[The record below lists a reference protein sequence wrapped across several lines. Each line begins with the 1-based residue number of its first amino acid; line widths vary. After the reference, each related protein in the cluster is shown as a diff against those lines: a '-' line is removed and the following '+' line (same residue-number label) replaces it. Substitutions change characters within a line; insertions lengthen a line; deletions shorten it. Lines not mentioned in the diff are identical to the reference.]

1 LTSAEKI
8 NKNNIGRR
16 ETKQVLEK
24 FLLKQVLISMSKALS
39 WNILKKRGL
48 YFSAITIVMVAIT
61 LVVMH
66 AISTFRTLDLN
77 RRQWEKFLEKNAH
90 DIILTVR
97 AAMIMERT
105 PSQKELKELLDRV
118 VQNTGIAYIGL
129 LNKDDRWIAW
139 SHSAQIPPHT
149 PFEVKGWDN
158 GQGETFS
165 EKIKKLPDGRSIFEY
180 KESLHAS
187 NIQIAV
193 VGLWMTPLEEARS
206 EDLRHAFL
214 MGVILLILG
223 SAAFYFIFV
232 VQNYYLVDRT
242 LAQMRSYTENVVES
256 MASGLVTVDTD
267 SRIVS
272 TNRKASRL
280 LGLDMRQVQGRPLEN
295 LIPSQYLNINEV
307 VEQGKGILEKEVDCP
322 GGQGGTVPLSVSV
335 TPLKDSEGGN
345 MGAVIILRD
354 LREIR
359 ELQEKVRRS
368 ERLAALGRLASGV
381 AHEIRNPLSSIKGFA
396 QYFRDK
402 FETGSEDKSYA
413 DIMIQEVERLNR
425 VITQL
430 LDFGRPKELRLD
442 LHPLSQI
449 LEHPLQ
455 LIQGDLN
462 KRGIKLIESPFPVE
476 EIKVDSDQITQAL
489 LNIFLNAMES
499 MERGGELRVEVVKKL
514 ERGGVEIWISD
525 SGLGITQGNL
535 SKIFDP
541 FFSTK
546 KKGTG
551 LGLAITANIIEAH
564 GGEILVESREGK
576 GTTFKIFLPY
586 PNP

>member
-1 LTSAEKI
+1 VPKT
-8 NKNNIGRR
+8 
-16 ETKQVLEK
+16 
-24 FLLKQVLISMSKALS
+24 LS
-39 WNILKKRGL
+39 WNILKKKGL
-48 YFSAITIVMVAIT
+48 YLSAITIVMVAVT

-90 DIILTVR
+90 DITSTVR
-97 AAMIMERT
+97 AEALMERT
-105 PSQKELKELLDRV
+105 PSPKELKRLLDRV
-118 VQNTGIAYIGL
+118 VQNTDIAYIGL
-129 LNKDDRWIAW
+129 LDKEDRCIAW
-139 SHSAQIPPHT
+139 SQSVRMPPL
-149 PFEVKGWDN
+149 PLFEGKGWEK
-158 GQGETFS
+158 GRGKTSS
-165 EKIKKLPDGRSIFEY
+165 ERIKKLPDGRNIFEY
-180 KESLHAS
+180 KESLRSS

-193 VGLWMTPLEEARS
+193 VGLWMTPLEEARRQ
-206 EDLRHAFL
+206 DIRHALL

-242 LAQMRSYTENVVES
+242 LAEMRSYTENVVES
-256 MASGLVTVDTD
+256 MASGLVTVDTNG
-267 SRIVS
+267 RIVS
-272 TNRKASRL
+272 TNRKASHL
-280 LGLDMRQVQGRPLEN
+280 LGLDMKQVQGRPLN
-295 LIPSQYLNINEV
+295 SLMPSQYLNINEV

-322 GGQGGTVPLSVSV
+322 SGQGTVPLSVSV
-335 TPLKDSEGGN
+335 SPLKDSEGGN

-402 FETGSEDKSYA
+402 FEVGTEDKSYA
-413 DIMIQEVERLNR
+413 DIMIQEVDRLNR

-455 LIQGDLN
+455 LIRADLS
-462 KRGIKLIESPFPVE
+462 KRGITLIESPFPE
-476 EIKVDSDQITQAL
+476 EEMKVDSDQITQAL

-499 MERGGELRVEVVKKL
+499 MERGGALRVGIVKKP
-514 ERGGVEIWISD
+514 ERRGVEIWISD
-525 SGLGITQGNL
+525 SGPGITPGNL

-576 GTTFKIFLPY
+576 GTTFKIFLPS
-586 PNP
+586 PKP

>member
-1 LTSAEKI
+1 MEKVRPLKI
-8 NKNNIGRR
+8 FGKRR
-16 ETKQVLEK
+16 L
-24 FLLKQVLISMSKALS
+24 FLP
-39 WNILKKRGL
+39 
-48 YFSAITIVMVAIT
+48 AITIVMVAIT
-61 LVVMH
+61 LTVMH
-66 AISTFRTLDLN
+66 SISTFRTLD
-77 RRQWEKFLEKNAH
+77 RERSSWENFLDKDAR
-90 DIILTVR
+90 DIISMVKVEIKG
-97 AAMIMERT
+97 M
-105 PSQKELKELLDRV
+105 PSENVPSPRGLEALLDRIIEDV
-118 VQNTGIAYIGL
+118 DIAYIVL
-129 LNKDDRWIAW
+129 LDQNGSWVTRSRLSKSLW
-139 SHSAQIPPHT
+139 SSVLNR
-149 PFEVKGWDN
+149 EDWKG
-158 GQGETFS
+158 GKKERLYR
-165 EKIKKLPDGRSIFEY
+165 KVKKLPDGRSVFEVGEY
-180 KESLHAS
+180 V
-187 NIQIAV
+187 NYGNVRAV
-193 VGLWMTPLEEARS
+193 IVGLWMAPLEEARR
-206 EDLRHAFL
+206 EDIRHALL

-242 LAQMRSYTENVVES
+242 LAEMRSYTENVVES
-256 MASGLVTVDTD
+256 MASGLVTVDTNG
-267 SRIVS
+267 RIVS
-272 TNRKASRL
+272 TNRKASHL
-280 LGLDMRQVQGRPLEN
+280 LGLDTRQVQGRPLER
-295 LIPSQYLNINEV
+295 LIPSQFLNINEV
-307 VEQGKGILEKEVDCP
+307 IEQERGILEREVDCP
-322 GGQGGTVPLSVSV
+322 SGLGTIPLSVSV

-402 FETGSEDKSYA
+402 FETGSEDRSYA

-449 LEHPLQ
+449 MEHPLQ
-455 LIQGDLN
+455 LIRADLN
-462 KRGIKLIESPFPVE
+462 KRGIKLIESPFPE
-476 EIKVDSDQITQAL
+476 DKIKADSDQITQAL
-489 LNIFLNAMES
+489 LNIFLNAMEA
-499 MERGGELRVEVVKKL
+499 MERGGEVRVKTVGKS

-525 SGLGITQGNL
+525 SGPGISQGNL

-586 PNP
+586 AKA

>member
-1 LTSAEKI
+1 MP
-8 NKNNIGRR
+8 R
-16 ETKQVLEK
+16 
-24 FLLKQVLISMSKALS
+24 ALS
-39 WNILKKRGL
+39 WKILKRKGL
-48 YFSAITIVMVAIT
+48 YLSAITIVMVAVT

-66 AISTFRTLDLN
+66 GISTFRTLDLN
-77 RRQWEKFLEKNAH
+77 RRQWEKLLEKNAH
-90 DIILTVR
+90 DIISTVR
-97 AAMIMERT
+97 AEGLMDRT
-105 PSQKELKELLDRV
+105 ASPKELRELLDKV
-118 VQNTGIAYIGL
+118 VQNTGIAYIGFL
-129 LNKDDRWIAW
+129 DKDHGRIAW
-139 SHSAQIPPHT
+139 SQSARVPSLPL
-149 PFEVKGWDN
+149 FEGRGWEE
-158 GQGETFS
+158 GQRETLS
-165 EKIKKLPDGRSIFEY
+165 EKIKKFPDGTSIFEY
-180 KESLHAS
+180 KEFLGSSGA
-187 NIQIAV
+187 QMAV
-193 VGLWMTPLEEARS
+193 VGLWMTPLEEARRQ
-206 EDLRHAFL
+206 DIQHAIL

-232 VQNYYLVDRT
+232 IQNYYLVDRT
-242 LAQMRSYTENVVES
+242 LAEMRSYTENVVES
-256 MASGLVTVDTD
+256 MASGLVTVDTNGG
-267 SRIVS
+267 IVS

-280 LGLDMRQVQGRPLEN
+280 LGMDTRQVQGRPLES
-295 LIPSQYLNINEV
+295 LIPAQYLNINEV
-307 VEQGKGILEKEVDCP
+307 IEQEKGILEKEVDCP
-322 GGQGGTVPLSVSV
+322 SGQGGTVPLSVSV

-345 MGAVIILRD
+345 IGAVIILRD

-381 AHEIRNPLSSIKGFA
+381 AHEIRNPLSSIKGFT

-402 FETGSEDKSYA
+402 FEVGTEDKSYA

-449 LEHPLQ
+449 VEHPLQ
-455 LIQGDLN
+455 LIRADLD
-462 KRGIKLIESPFPVE
+462 KRGIKLIESPFPE
-476 EIKVDSDQITQAL
+476 EKVRVDSDQITQAL

-499 MERGGELRVEVVKKL
+499 MESGGELRVGTVKKP

-525 SGLGITQGNL
+525 SGSGIPQGNL
-535 SKIFDP
+535 TKIFDP

-564 GGEILVESREGK
+564 GGEISVESREGK

-586 PNP
+586 PKYDTQRERKG

>member
-1 LTSAEKI
+1 M
-8 NKNNIGRR
+8 
-16 ETKQVLEK
+16 
-24 FLLKQVLISMSKALS
+24 SMPKTLS
-39 WNILKKRGL
+39 WRILKRKGL
-48 YFSAITIVMVAIT
+48 YLSAITIVMVAIT

-66 AISTFRTLDLN
+66 AISTFRTLDMN
-77 RRQWEKFLEKNAH
+77 RRQGEKFLEKNAH
-90 DIILTVR
+90 DIISTVK
-97 AAMIMERT
+97 AEVLMERT

-129 LNKDDRWIAW
+129 LDKDDRWVAW
-139 SHSAQIPPHT
+139 SQSARVSPLPL
-149 PFEVKGWDN
+149 FEGKGWDK
-158 GQGETFS
+158 GQRETLS
-165 EKIKKLPDGRSIFEY
+165 EKIRELPDGRSIFEY
-180 KESLHAS
+180 KESLGS
-187 NIQIAV
+187 DNIQIAI
-193 VGLWMTPLEEARS
+193 VGLWMTLLEEARRQ
-206 EDLRHAFL
+206 DIRHAFL

-242 LAQMRSYTENVVES
+242 LAEMRSYTENVVES
-256 MASGLVTVDTD
+256 MVSGLVTVDTKG
-267 SRIVS
+267 RIVS

-280 LGLDMRQVQGRPLEN
+280 LGLTMGQVQGRPLES

-307 VEQGKGILEKEVDCP
+307 VEQGKGIIEKEVECLS
-322 GGQGGTVPLSVSV
+322 GQGGTVPLSVSV

-402 FETGSEDKSYA
+402 FEVGTEDKSYA

-430 LDFGRPKELRLD
+430 LDMGRPKELRLD
-442 LHPLSQI
+442 LRPLSQI

-455 LIQGDLN
+455 LIRADLN
-462 KRGIKLIESPFPVE
+462 KRGIKLIESPFPEE

-489 LNIFLNAMES
+489 LNILLNAMES
-499 MERGGELRVEVVKKL
+499 MEKGGTLRVGIVKKP

-525 SGLGITQGNL
+525 SGPGITQGNL
-535 SKIFDP
+535 SKVFDP

-551 LGLAITANIIEAH
+551 LGLAITTNIIEAH
-564 GGEILVESREGK
+564 GGEILVESKERK
-576 GTTFKIFLPY
+576 GTTFKVFLPY
-586 PNP
+586 PKHDTQRERKG

>member
-1 LTSAEKI
+1 MEKI
-8 NKNNIGRR
+8 WPWKRI
-16 ETKQVLEK
+16 
-24 FLLKQVLISMSKALS
+24 
-39 WNILKKRGL
+39 KKRKL
-48 YFSAITIVMVAIT
+48 YLPAITIVMVAIT

-66 AISTFRTLDLN
+66 AISTFRTLD
-77 RRQWEKFLEKNAH
+77 REWRHWENFLEKNGR
-90 DIILTVR
+90 DIISIVKTEIRL
-97 AAMIMERT
+97 ENT
-105 PSQKELKELLDRV
+105 PSPQRLKELLDKV
-118 VQNTGIAYIGL
+118 AENLDIAFIGL
-129 LNKDDRWIAW
+129 LDKNGQWIFGNR
-139 SHSAQIPPHT
+139 SSQMPHT
-149 PFEVKGWDN
+149 SFFKEESWNVGKG
-158 GQGETFS
+158 GKLYR
-165 EKIKKLPDGRSIFEY
+165 KIKKMPDRRNVFEVG
-180 KESLHAS
+180 ESLY
-187 NIQIAV
+187 NDNVQAV
-193 VGLWMTPLEEARS
+193 IVGLWMTPFEEAR
-206 EDLRHAFL
+206 DQDIRHAFM
-214 MGVILLILG
+214 MGIILLILG

-242 LAQMRSYTENVVES
+242 LAEMKSYTENVVES
-256 MASGLVTVDTD
+256 MASGLITVDTNG
-267 SRIVS
+267 RIVS

-280 LGLDMRQVQGRPLEN
+280 LGLDTRQVQGRPIES

-307 VEQGKGILEKEVDCP
+307 IEQEKGIIEKEVDCP
-322 GGQGGTVPLSVSV
+322 IGQGIIPLSISV
-335 TPLKDSEGGN
+335 TPLKDPEGGN
-345 MGAVIILRD
+345 LGAVIILRD

-368 ERLAALGRLASGV
+368 ERLASLGRLASGV

-402 FETGSEDKSYA
+402 FEEGSEDKSYA

-442 LHPLSQI
+442 LYPLSQI
-449 LEHPLQ
+449 LELPLH
-455 LIQGDLN
+455 LIRADLS
-462 KRGIKLIESPFPVE
+462 KRGIKLIEPPFPKD

-499 MERGGELRVEVVKKL
+499 MESGGELRVEIVKKP
-514 ERGGVEIWISD
+514 EWGGVEIWISD
-525 SGLGITQGNL
+525 SGPGINQENL

-551 LGLAITANIIEAH
+551 LGLAITANIVEAH
-564 GGEILVESREGK
+564 QGEILVESREGK

-586 PNP
+586 PKP

>member
-1 LTSAEKI
+1 
-8 NKNNIGRR
+8 
-16 ETKQVLEK
+16 
-24 FLLKQVLISMSKALS
+24 MPKALS
-39 WNILKKRGL
+39 WRILKRKRL
-48 YFSAITIVMVAIT
+48 YLSAITIVMVAIT

-66 AISTFRTLDLN
+66 TISTFRTLDLN

-90 DIILTVR
+90 DIISTVR
-97 AAMIMERT
+97 AEGLMDRK
-105 PSQKELKELLDRV
+105 PSPKELRELLERV

-129 LNKDDRWIAW
+129 LDKDDRWIAW
-139 SHSAQIPPHT
+139 SQSARVSPLTQ
-149 PFEVKGWDN
+149 FEGAGWDK
-158 GQGETFS
+158 GQGGTLS
-165 EKIKKLPDGRSIFEY
+165 EKIRKLPDGKSIFEY
-180 KESLHAS
+180 KESLRSS
-187 NIQIAV
+187 NIQTAV
-193 VGLWMTPLEEARS
+193 VGLWMTPLKEARRQ
-206 EDLRHAFL
+206 DIRHAFL

-232 VQNYYLVDRT
+232 VQNYYLVDKT
-242 LAQMRSYTENVVES
+242 LAEMRSYTENVVES
-256 MASGLVTVDTD
+256 MASGLVTVDTNGG
-267 SRIVS
+267 IVS

-280 LGLDMRQVQGRPLEN
+280 LGLDTRQVQGRPLES

-307 VEQGKGILEKEVDCP
+307 IEQEKGILEKEVDCP
-322 GGQGGTVPLSVSV
+322 SGQGGTVPLSVSV
-335 TPLKDSEGGN
+335 TPLKDSEGGS

-368 ERLAALGRLASGV
+368 ERLASLGRLASGV

-402 FETGSEDKSYA
+402 FEVGTEDKSYA

-455 LIQGDLN
+455 LIRADLD
-462 KRGIKLIESPFPVE
+462 KRGIKLIESPFPEE

-499 MERGGELRVEVVKKL
+499 MESGGELRVGIVKKP
-514 ERGGVEIWISD
+514 ERGGVEICISD
-525 SGLGITQGNL
+525 TGPGIRQGNL

-576 GTTFKIFLPY
+576 GTTFKIFLPC
-586 PNP
+586 PKHDIQRERKG

>member
-1 LTSAEKI
+1 MP
-8 NKNNIGRR
+8 R
-16 ETKQVLEK
+16 
-24 FLLKQVLISMSKALS
+24 ALS
-39 WNILKKRGL
+39 WKILKRKRL
-48 YFSAITIVMVAIT
+48 YLSSITIVMVVIT

-90 DIILTVR
+90 DIISTVK
-97 AAMIMERT
+97 AEGLMGRT
-105 PSQKELKELLDRV
+105 PSPIELKELLDRV
-118 VQNTGIAYIGL
+118 IQNTGIAYIGL
-129 LNKDDRWIAW
+129 LDKDDRWVAR
-139 SHSAQIPPHT
+139 SQSARVPALPLLKG
-149 PFEVKGWDN
+149 EGWDK
-158 GQGETFS
+158 GQGETSS
-165 EKIKKLPDGRSIFEY
+165 EKIKSLPGGTSIFEY
-180 KESLHAS
+180 KESLRS
-187 NIQIAV
+187 NNIQTAV
-193 VGLWMTPLEEARS
+193 VGLWTTPLEEARRQ
-206 EDLRHAFL
+206 DIRHAFL

-242 LAQMRSYTENVVES
+242 LAEMRSYTENVVES
-256 MASGLVTVDTD
+256 MAGGLVTVDTNG
-267 SRIVS
+267 RIVS
-272 TNRKASRL
+272 TNRKASHL
-280 LGLDMRQVQGRPLEN
+280 LGYAVRQVQGRPLES
-295 LIPSQYLNINEV
+295 LIPSPHLNIKEV
-307 VEQGKGILEKEVDCP
+307 VEQGKGIIEKEVDCP
-322 GGQGGTVPLSVSV
+322 SGQGGTVPLSVSV

-413 DIMIQEVERLNR
+413 EIMIQEVERLNR

-430 LDFGRPKELRLD
+430 LDFGRPKELHLD

-455 LIQGDLN
+455 LIRSDLN
-462 KRGIKLIESPFPVE
+462 KRGIKLIESPIPDE

-499 MERGGELRVEVVKKL
+499 MEKGGALRVEIVEKP
-514 ERGGVEIWISD
+514 ERRGVEIWISD
-525 SGLGITQGNL
+525 SGPGITQGNL
-535 SKIFDP
+535 SRIFDP

-576 GTTFKIFLPY
+576 GTTFKVFLPH
-586 PNP
+586 PKP

>member
-1 LTSAEKI
+1 
-8 NKNNIGRR
+8 
-16 ETKQVLEK
+16 
-24 FLLKQVLISMSKALS
+24 VLI
-39 WNILKKRGL
+39 
-48 YFSAITIVMVAIT
+48 
-61 LVVMH
+61 
-66 AISTFRTLDLN
+66 D
-77 RRQWEKFLEKNAH
+77 
-90 DIILTVR
+90 
-97 AAMIMERT
+97 RT
-105 PSQKELKELLDRV
+105 PSSQELRELLDRV

-129 LNKDDRWIAW
+129 LDTDDRWIAW
-139 SHSAQIPPHT
+139 SQSAWVPPNT
-149 PFEVKGWDN
+149 IFEGKGGDK
-158 GQGETFS
+158 GHGEKLS

-180 KESLHAS
+180 KESLRS
-187 NIQIAV
+187 SGIQIAV
-193 VGLWMTPLEEARS
+193 VGLWMTPFEEAR
-206 EDLRHAFL
+206 EQDVRHAIM
-214 MGVILLILG
+214 MGFILLVLG

-242 LAQMRSYTENVVES
+242 LAEMRSYTENVVES
-256 MASGLVTVDTD
+256 MASGLVTVDTNG
-267 SRIVS
+267 RIVS
-272 TNRKASRL
+272 TNRKASHL
-280 LGLDMRQVQGRPLEN
+280 LGLDMKQVQGRSLES
-295 LIPSQYLNINEV
+295 LIPSRYLSINEV
-307 VEQGKGILEKEVDCP
+307 VEQGKGIFEKEVDCP
-322 GGQGGTVPLSVSV
+322 GGHGGTLPLSVSV
-335 TPLKDSEGGN
+335 TPLKDSEGSN

-402 FETGSEDKSYA
+402 FEMGSEDKSFA
-413 DIMIQEVERLNR
+413 NIMIQEVERLNR

-430 LDFGRPKELRLD
+430 LDFARPKELRLD
-442 LHPLSQI
+442 LHPVSKI

-455 LIQGDLN
+455 LIRADLN
-462 KRGIKLIESPFPVE
+462 SRGIKLIESPFPE
-476 EIKVDSDQITQAL
+476 EKIKADSDQITQAL

-499 MERGGELRVEVVKKL
+499 MESGGELRVEIIKKP

-525 SGLGITQGNL
+525 SGPGINQGNL

-586 PNP
+586 PKP

>member
-1 LTSAEKI
+1 MQKVRPLKI
-8 NKNNIGRR
+8 FRKGR
-16 ETKQVLEK
+16 L
-24 FLLKQVLISMSKALS
+24 FLP
-39 WNILKKRGL
+39 
-48 YFSAITIVMVAIT
+48 AITIVMVAIT
-61 LVVMH
+61 LTVMH
-66 AISTFRTLDLN
+66 SISTFRTLDREQRSREN
-77 RRQWEKFLEKNAH
+77 FLEKDAK
-90 DIILTVR
+90 DIISMVKVEMKGR
-97 AAMIMERT
+97 
-105 PSQKELKELLDRV
+105 PLKNLPQGGREELLNQIIENVD
-118 VQNTGIAYIGL
+118 IAYIVL
-129 LNKDDRWIAW
+129 IDKDGSWVTRSRLSKSMW
-139 SHSAQIPPHT
+139 SS
-149 PFEVKGWDN
+149 VLR
-158 GQGETFS
+158 GEDWES
-165 EKIKKLPDGRSIFEY
+165 GKQERLYRKVKKLPDGTSVFEAGEY
-180 KESLHAS
+180 V
-187 NIQIAV
+187 NDGNVQAV
-193 VGLWMTPLEEARS
+193 IVGLWMAPLEEARR
-206 EDLRHAFL
+206 EDIRHALL

-242 LAQMRSYTENVVES
+242 LAEMRSYTENVVQS
-256 MASGLVTVDTD
+256 MASGLVTVDTNG
-267 SRIVS
+267 RIVS
-272 TNRKASRL
+272 TNRKALRL
-280 LGLDMRQVQGRPLEN
+280 LGSDPGSVQGRPLES
-295 LIPSQYLNINEV
+295 LIPSQLLNINEV
-307 VEQGKGILEKEVDCP
+307 IEQEKGILEKEVDCP
-322 GGQGGTVPLSVSV
+322 SASGTIPLGVSV
-335 TPLKDSEGGN
+335 TPLKDPEGGN

-359 ELQEKVRRS
+359 DLQEKVRRS

-402 FETGSEDKSYA
+402 FETGTEDKSYA

-455 LIQGDLN
+455 LIRADLS
-462 KRGIKLIESPFPVE
+462 KRGIKLIESPFPE
-476 EIKVDSDQITQAL
+476 DNIRVDSDQITQAL
-489 LNIFLNAMES
+489 LNIFLNAIES
-499 MERGGELRVEVVKKL
+499 MERGGELRVEMVKKP

-525 SGLGITQGNL
+525 SGPGISQGNL

-576 GTTFKIFLPY
+576 GTTFKIFLPF
-586 PNP
+586 PKP

>member
-1 LTSAEKI
+1 MYRA
-8 NKNNIGRR
+8 
-16 ETKQVLEK
+16 
-24 FLLKQVLISMSKALS
+24 FS
-39 WNILKKRGL
+39 WRILKRKGL
-48 YFSAITIVMVAIT
+48 YLSAITIVMVAVT

-66 AISTFRTLDLN
+66 AISTFRTLDRN
-77 RRQWEKFLEKNAH
+77 RRQWERFLEKNAH
-90 DIILTVR
+90 DIISTVR
-97 AAMIMERT
+97 AEVVT
-105 PSQKELKELLDRV
+105 EGSPSPKELKGLLDKIV
-118 VQNTGIAYIGL
+118 ENMDIAYIGL
-129 LNKDDRWIAW
+129 LDKDARWIAR
-139 SHSAQIPPHT
+139 SQSSQVPPLSIS
-149 PFEVKGWDN
+149 EGKGWEKN
-158 GQGETFS
+158 KEETFPGR
-165 EKIKKLPDGRSIFEY
+165 INKLPDGRGIFEY
-180 KESLHAS
+180 TESLRID
-187 NIQIAV
+187 NIQMGV
-193 VGLWMTPLEEARS
+193 VGLWTTPLDEARRQ
-206 EDLRHAFL
+206 DIRHAFF
-214 MGVILLILG
+214 MGVILLVLG

-242 LAQMRSYTENVVES
+242 LAEMRSYTENVVES
-256 MASGLVTVDTD
+256 MASGLVTVDTKG
-267 SRIVS
+267 RIVS
-272 TNRKASRL
+272 TNRKASHL
-280 LGLDMRQVQGRPLEN
+280 LGLDTRQIGGRALES
-295 LIPSQYLNINEV
+295 LIPAQYLNINEV
-307 VEQGKGILEKEVDCP
+307 IEQEKGIIEREIDCP
-322 GGQGGTVPLSVSV
+322 SEKGTLPLSVSV
-335 TPLKDSEGGN
+335 TPLKDSEGGS

-402 FETGSEDKSYA
+402 FEVGTEDKSYA

-455 LIQGDLN
+455 LIRADLN
-462 KRGIKLIESPFPVE
+462 KRGIKLIESPFPE
-476 EIKVDSDQITQAL
+476 DKIKVDSDQITQAF
-489 LNIFLNAMES
+489 LNIFINAMES
-499 MERGGELRVEVVKKL
+499 MEGGGELRVGMVKRP
-514 ERGGVEIWISD
+514 EGGGVEIWISD
-525 SGLGITQGNL
+525 SGPGIHRENL

-564 GGEILVESREGK
+564 GGEISVESRKGK

-586 PNP
+586 PMP

>member
-1 LTSAEKI
+1 
-8 NKNNIGRR
+8 
-16 ETKQVLEK
+16 
-24 FLLKQVLISMSKALS
+24 MSKTLS
-39 WNILKKRGL
+39 WRILKRKGL
-48 YFSAITIVMVAIT
+48 FLSAITIVMVAVT

-66 AISTFRTLDLN
+66 TISTFRTLDLN
-77 RRQWEKFLEKNAH
+77 RRQWEKFLEKNAQ
-90 DIILTVR
+90 DIISTVR
-97 AAMIMERT
+97 AEVLTETVRS
-105 PSQKELKELLDRV
+105 PEELKELLDRV
-118 VQNTGIAYIGL
+118 VKNTGIAYIGL
-129 LNKDDRWIAW
+129 LDKDDRWIAW
-139 SHSAQIPPHT
+139 SQSTRVPPLT
-149 PFEVKGWDN
+149 QFGGRGRDK

-165 EKIKKLPDGRSIFEY
+165 EKIKKLPDGKSIFEY
-180 KESLHAS
+180 RESLRS
-187 NIQIAV
+187 NNIQTAV
-193 VGLWMTPLEEARS
+193 VGLWMTPLEEARRQ
-206 EDLRHAFL
+206 DIRHAFL
-214 MGVILLILG
+214 MGAILLILG

-242 LAQMRSYTENVVES
+242 LAEMRSYTENVVES
-256 MASGLVTVDTD
+256 MASGLVTVDTNGGV
-267 SRIVS
+267 VS

-280 LGLDMRQVQGRPLEN
+280 LGLDTRQVQGRPLES

-322 GGQGGTVPLSVSV
+322 SGQQGGTVPLSVSV

-402 FETGSEDKSYA
+402 FEVGTEDKSYA

-455 LIQGDLN
+455 LVRADLD
-462 KRGIKLIESPFPVE
+462 KRGIKLIESPFPE
-476 EIKVDSDQITQAL
+476 ERVKVDSDQITQAL

-499 MERGGELRVEVVKKL
+499 MESGGELRVGIVKKP
-514 ERGGVEIWISD
+514 ERRGVEIWVSD
-525 SGLGITQGNL
+525 SGSGISQENL
-535 SKIFDP
+535 SRIFDP

-576 GTTFKIFLPY
+576 GTTFKIFLPF
-586 PNP
+586 PKP

>member
-1 LTSAEKI
+1 MPK
-8 NKNNIGRR
+8 
-16 ETKQVLEK
+16 V
-24 FLLKQVLISMSKALS
+24 LS
-39 WNILKKRGL
+39 WRILKRKGL
-48 YFSAITIVMVAIT
+48 YLSAITIVMVAVT

-66 AISTFRTLDLN
+66 AISTYRTLDLN
-77 RRQWEKFLEKNAH
+77 RHQWQKFLGKNAH
-90 DIILTVR
+90 DIISTVR
-97 AAMIMERT
+97 AEVLMERT
-105 PSQKELKELLDRV
+105 RSPKELKELLDRV

-129 LNKDDRWIAW
+129 LDKDNRWIAL
-139 SHSAQIPPHT
+139 SQSGGVPPLSQL
-149 PFEVKGWDN
+149 EEKGWEKR
-158 GQGETFS
+158 QEETWS
-165 EKIKKLPDGRSIFEY
+165 ERIRGLPDGRSIFEY
-180 KESLHAS
+180 KESFRS
-187 NIQIAV
+187 NSAQIAV
-193 VGLWMTPLEEARS
+193 VGLWMTSLEEARRQ
-206 EDLRHAFL
+206 DIRHALL

-242 LAQMRSYTENVVES
+242 LAEMRSYTENVVES
-256 MASGLVTVDTD
+256 MASGLVTVDTNG
-267 SRIVS
+267 RIVS

-280 LGLDMRQVQGRPLEN
+280 LGSDMRQVQGKPLET
-295 LIPSQYLNINEV
+295 LIPSPSLSLNEV
-307 VEQGKGILEKEVDCP
+307 IDRGKGIIEKEVDCP
-322 GGQGGTVPLSVSV
+322 TGQGGTVPLSVSV

-359 ELQEKVRRS
+359 ELQKKVRRS

-402 FETGSEDKSYA
+402 FEVGTEDKSYA
-413 DIMIQEVERLNR
+413 DIMIQEVDRLNR

-430 LDFGRPKELRLD
+430 LDFGRPKELRLE

-449 LEHPLQ
+449 LEHPLR
-455 LIQGDLN
+455 LIRADLN
-462 KRGIKLIESPFPVE
+462 KRGIQLIESPFPE
-476 EIKVDSDQITQAL
+476 GEIKVDSDQITQAL

-499 MERGGELRVEVVKKL
+499 MEKGGALRVEMVKKP
-514 ERGGVEIWISD
+514 ERGGVEILISD
-525 SGLGITQGNL
+525 SGSGIRRENL
-535 SKIFDP
+535 SRIFDP

-564 GGEILVESREGK
+564 GGEIVVESKEGK

-586 PNP
+586 LKHPT

>member
-1 LTSAEKI
+1 M
-8 NKNNIGRR
+8 
-16 ETKQVLEK
+16 V
-24 FLLKQVLISMSKALS
+24 ISMPKPLS
-39 WNILKKRGL
+39 WRILKRKGL
-48 YFSAITIVMVAIT
+48 YLSAITIVMVAVT

-66 AISTFRTLDLN
+66 TISTFRTLDLN

-90 DIILTVR
+90 DIISTVT
-97 AAMIMERT
+97 AEELMEKT
-105 PSQKELKELLDRV
+105 PSPKELRELVDRV
-118 VQNTGIAYIGL
+118 VQNTGIAYMGL
-129 LNKDDRWIAW
+129 MDKDDRWIAW
-139 SHSAQIPPHT
+139 SQSARVPPLT
-149 PFEVKGWDN
+149 LFERKGWDK
-158 GQGETFS
+158 GQGETSS

-180 KESLHAS
+180 KESLPSS
-187 NIQIAV
+187 NIQIAI
-193 VGLWMTPLEEARS
+193 VGLWMTPLEEARRQ
-206 EDLRHAFL
+206 DIRHAFL

-242 LAQMRSYTENVVES
+242 LAEMKSYTENVVES
-256 MASGLVTVDTD
+256 MAGGLVTVDTNG
-267 SRIVS
+267 RVVS
-272 TNRKASRL
+272 TNRKASGL
-280 LGLDMRQVQGRPLEN
+280 LGLDLKQVQGRPLES
-295 LIPSQYLNINEV
+295 LIPSPYLNINEV
-307 VEQGKGILEKEVDCP
+307 IGHGKGIIEEEVDCP
-322 GGQGGTVPLSVSV
+322 NGQGGTVPLSVSV

-402 FETGSEDKSYA
+402 FEVGSEDKSYA

-430 LDFGRPKELRLD
+430 LDFGRARELRLA
-442 LHPLSQI
+442 LHPLSEI

-455 LIQGDLN
+455 LIRTDLN
-462 KRGIKLIESPFPVE
+462 KRGIKLIESPFPEDKV
-476 EIKVDSDQITQAL
+476 KVDSDQVTQAL
-489 LNIFLNAMES
+489 LNILLNAMES
-499 MERGGELRVEVVKKL
+499 MEKGGELRVGTANKP
-514 ERGGVEIWISD
+514 ERRGVEIWISD
-525 SGLGITQGNL
+525 SGPGIPQSNL

-564 GGEILVESREGK
+564 GGEIMVESREGK
-576 GTTFKIFLPY
+576 GATFKIFLPY
-586 PNP
+586 AKA

>member
-1 LTSAEKI
+1 M
-8 NKNNIGRR
+8 
-16 ETKQVLEK
+16 
-24 FLLKQVLISMSKALS
+24 SMPRALS
-39 WNILKKRGL
+39 WRILKRKGL
-48 YFSAITIVMVAIT
+48 YLSAITIVMVAVT

-90 DIILTVR
+90 DIISTVW
-97 AAMIMERT
+97 ADVLMDRT
-105 PSQKELKELLDRV
+105 PSPKELRELLDRV
-118 VQNTGIAYIGL
+118 IQNTGIAYIGL
-129 LNKDDRWIAW
+129 LDKDDRWVAW
-139 SHSAQIPPHT
+139 SQSARVGPLPLW
-149 PFEVKGWDN
+149 KGKRWDK
-158 GQGETFS
+158 GQGKTSS
-165 EKIKKLPDGRSIFEY
+165 EKIKEFPGGTSIFEY
-180 KESLHAS
+180 KESFRS
-187 NIQIAV
+187 KNIQTAV
-193 VGLWMTPLEEARS
+193 VGLWTTPLEEARRQ
-206 EDLRHAFL
+206 DIRHAFL

-242 LAQMRSYTENVVES
+242 LTEMKSYTENVVES
-256 MASGLVTVDTD
+256 MAGGLVTVDT
-267 SRIVS
+267 SGRIVS

-280 LGLDMRQVQGRPLEN
+280 LGLEVRQVQGRSLEN
-295 LIPSQYLNINEV
+295 LIPSPHLNIKEV
-307 VEQGKGILEKEVDCP
+307 VEQGKGIIEKEVDCP
-322 GGQGGTVPLSVSV
+322 SGQGGTVPLSVSV

-413 DIMIQEVERLNR
+413 EIMIQEVERLNR

-455 LIQGDLN
+455 LIRSDLN
-462 KRGIKLIESPFPVE
+462 KRGIQLIESPIPDD

-499 MERGGELRVEVVKKL
+499 MESGGVLRVEIVEKP
-514 ERGGVEIWISD
+514 ERRGMEIWISD
-525 SGLGITQGNL
+525 SGPGITQGNL
-535 SKIFDP
+535 SRIFDP

-564 GGEILVESREGK
+564 GGEVLVESREGK
-576 GTTFKIFLPY
+576 GTTFKVFLPH
-586 PNP
+586 PKHDP